1 MFTTS
6 FHCSCLFLGMWW
18 SWSKFAFIEC
28 EFDFQNSLNANA
40 NSGIYILIIPILW
53 VWPAPEWSTPGC
65 QSICIYVWEVGD
77 WTATSDCDVSSR
89 LFTLHYCTVATS
101 DTAAHMGRGAVLY
114 QLTDGPSNDIP
125 VIIPHKEV
133 IALSLC
139 ARPLAA
145 AIEPGQLITH
155 PWTLPMSLS
164 LLNIT
169 VGAPIMLLRNMD
181 RSR

>member
-77 WTATSDCDVSSR
+77 WTATSDCDVSSLLYTHFITALLQHPIQLHASCTSCWQTARQTIYHIKGLSPYRYLQDRGPR
-89 LFTLHYCTVATS
+89 LFCFPTS
-101 DTAAHMGRGAVLY
+101 
-114 QLTDGPSNDIP
+114 
-125 VIIPHKEV
+125 
-133 IALSLC
+133 
-139 ARPLAA
+139 
-145 AIEPGQLITH
+145 
-155 PWTLPMSLS
+155 
-164 LLNIT
+164 
-169 VGAPIMLLRNMD
+169 
-181 RSR
+181 